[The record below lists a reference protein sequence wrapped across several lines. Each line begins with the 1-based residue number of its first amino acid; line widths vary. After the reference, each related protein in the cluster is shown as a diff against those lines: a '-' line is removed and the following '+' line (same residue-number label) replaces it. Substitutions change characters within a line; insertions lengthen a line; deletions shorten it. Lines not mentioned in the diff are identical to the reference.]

1 MWWWKY
7 VKISQFS
14 LRFGHFCFQLARW
27 ASRNTQLNKLPTL
40 KASCELEVC
49 AMGTWGLN
57 HWGCWHLHVK
67 PGGASDPATRR
78 GKQAPRPGRWQGMVT
93 TLWSTGGHKDW
104 LKMIYWL
111 ISPQKWGGWM
121 LETIDILWY
130 FVCLFCFPTDS
141 HHVWAK
147 TTWTPM
153 ESLVVDQIH
162 LGFPRWNWQRQ
173 GSEVPVFEV
182 GAEVWMDGWWPCFD
196 WCFNTRA
203 PQNLVVYTFSQFP

>member
-1 MWWWKY
+1 
-7 VKISQFS
+7 VF
-14 LRFGHFCFQLARW
+14 R
-27 ASRNTQLNKLPTL
+27 LPVV
-40 KASCELEVC
+40 A
-49 AMGTWGLN
+49 
-57 HWGCWHLHVK
+57 CWRLV
-67 PGGASDPATRR
+67 PA
-78 GKQAPRPGRWQGMVT
+78 GRWQGMVT

-111 ISPQKWGGWM
+111 ISPQKWDGWM

-130 FVCLFCFPTDS
+130 FVCLFCFSTDS

-162 LGFPRWNWQRQ
+162 LGFPRWSWQRQ

-196 WCFNTRA
+196 WCFKTGA

>member
-1 MWWWKY
+1 MWKSANFLCDLDTFASNLHVEPPGIRSSTSCQPWRPPVSWRCAPWGHGDWITGD
-7 VKISQFS
+7 VGISMS
-14 LRFGHFCFQLARW
+14 SPEAPVIRLPEE
-27 ASRNTQLNKLPTL
+27 ASRR
-40 KASCELEVC
+40 
-49 AMGTWGLN
+49 
-57 HWGCWHLHVK
+57 HV
-67 PGGASDPATRR
+67 
-78 GKQAPRPGRWQGMVT
+78 PGRWQGMVT